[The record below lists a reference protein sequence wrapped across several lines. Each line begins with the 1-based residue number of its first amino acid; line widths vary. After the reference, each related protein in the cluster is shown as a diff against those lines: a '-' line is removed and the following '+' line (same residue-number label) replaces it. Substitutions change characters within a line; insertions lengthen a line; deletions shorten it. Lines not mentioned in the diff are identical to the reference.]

1 MSCHERAGP
10 KPLSVLTQTDATRH
24 YRLFMFDH
32 ATMKYRWRAAG
43 FHLLISLVVAFFAG
57 ALVFL
62 LWYPSEFR
70 EWAGGR
76 ELFLL
81 LISVDVALGPLLTFA
96 VFHLQKGW
104 TVLRRDLA
112 VIAFCQLLAL
122 GYGMYTVFWARPV
135 ALVYEKDR
143 FRVITA
149 VQVQIDE
156 LPKAP
161 PSLQQLPLTGPLL
174 IGTRE
179 PRDEERQEA
188 LDAAVFAM
196 VDRAERPIFW
206 QPYTDSIP
214 QVLERGRPLS
224 VLFQHYPQWSA
235 EVSHALESRQIDTR
249 AAKFLPL
256 VTRHGDWIVI
266 VDAAGQPVYYV
277 KAHDGAFF

>member
-1 MSCHERAGP
+1 
-10 KPLSVLTQTDATRH
+10 
-24 YRLFMFDH
+24 MFH
-32 ATMKYRWRAAG
+32 NVTMQHRWRAAG
-43 FHLLISLVVAFFAG
+43 LHLLISLLLAFLAG

-81 LISVDVALGPLLTFA
+81 LTSVDVALGPLLTFA
-96 VFHLQKGW
+96 VFNPKKGW
-104 TVLRRDLA
+104 IVLRRDLA
-112 VIAFCQLLAL
+112 VIALCQLLAL

-143 FRVITA
+143 FRVVTA
-149 VQVQIDE
+149 AQVQIDE

-188 LDAAVFAM
+188 LETAVFAM
-196 VDRAERPIFW
+196 VDRAERPSFW

-214 QVLERGRPLS
+214 EVLERGRPLS
-224 VLFQHYPQWSA
+224 VLFQRYPELSA
-235 EVSHALESRQIDTR
+235 EISHALVSRQIDPHT
-249 AAKFLPL
+249 AKFLPL
-256 VTRHGDWIVI
+256 VTRHSDWIVI
-266 VDAAGQPVYYV
+266 VDGAGQPAHYV